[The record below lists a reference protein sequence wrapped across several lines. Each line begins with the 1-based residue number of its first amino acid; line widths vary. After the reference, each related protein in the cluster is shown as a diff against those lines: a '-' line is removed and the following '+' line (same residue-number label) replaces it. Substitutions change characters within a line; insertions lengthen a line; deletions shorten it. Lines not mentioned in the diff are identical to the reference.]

1 MSIEVTGIEARG
13 HVLDPR
19 TQSAVW
25 RFGERMIGHTIEFQV
40 IFEAEGED
48 TRSRVEAHLEY
59 PLQDGGVGETE
70 TSAMV
75 ALGRVGFSF
84 VYSTPGELKIA
95 LRHGGKVFFLDTIPL
110 EG

>member
-25 RFGERMIGHTIEFQV
+25 RFGERMIGHTVEFQV
-40 IFEAEGED
+40 VFEAEGED
-48 TRSRVEAHLEY
+48 TRSRIEAHLEY
-59 PLQDGGVGETE
+59 PQGDGGTGEVE

-84 VYSTPGELKIA
+84 IYEATGDLNIS
-95 LRHGGKVFFLDTIPL
+95 LRHGGKVFFEDTIPL

>member
-19 TQSAVW
+19 SQSAVW
-25 RFGERMIGHTIEFQV
+25 RFGERMIGHTVEFEV

-48 TRSRVEAHLEY
+48 TRSRVEGRLEY
-59 PLQDGGVGETE
+59 PLRDGGTGEVE
-70 TSAMV
+70 ASAMV

-84 VYSTPGELKIA
+84 VYSAPGDLNIS
-95 LRHGGKVFFLDTIPL
+95 LRHAGKVVFEDTIPL
-110 EG
+110 EA

>member
-25 RFGERMIGHTIEFQV
+25 RFGERMIGHTVEFQV
-40 IFEAEGED
+40 IFEADGED

-59 PLQDGGVGETE
+59 PLGEGRIGETE

-75 ALGRVGFSF
+75 ALGRVAFSF
-84 VYSTPGELKIA
+84 VYSAPGDLNIS
-95 LRHGGKVFFLDTIPL
+95 LRHGGKVFFQDTIPL